1 MSSRKLCSR
10 SRLVDSRT
18 GSVQG
23 NLDENNL
30 ANFSQGGVIMTGE
43 IRDPEVIT
51 SNPNLENKNDENSII
66 NPNSDEQPNN
76 ISQDQLQDFFNTVM
90 QAIKE
95 SAKQNAALQEKS
107 IKEFAKQNAAL
118 QEESL
123 KEFAKQTAALQ
134 EESKKQTALLK
145 VVC

>member
-1 MSSRKLCSR
+1 
-10 SRLVDSRT
+10 
-18 GSVQG
+18 
-23 NLDENNL
+23 
-30 ANFSQGGVIMTGE
+30 MTGE

>member
-90 QAIKE
+90 QAIK
-95 SAKQNAALQEKS
+95 
-107 IKEFAKQNAAL
+107 
-118 QEESL
+118 
-123 KEFAKQTAALQ
+123 
-134 EESKKQTALLK
+134 
-145 VVC
+145 